1 MHPFDQAIQ
10 LHSTGPD
17 TYQGETTPDYANM
30 VGPFG
35 GVTCAVM
42 LQAVL
47 QHPKRLG
54 QPIALTVNFAS
65 GVADGQFTVQARPVR
80 TNRSTQHWIVEAL
93 QNGEVVTS
101 ATVVMAVRRETWGV
115 SEAQA
120 PRDLP
125 DPQTLVR
132 LPQGNRL
139 PWAHHYD
146 LRWVHPQN
154 FGGFDGKEHHDS
166 SSVQWLRD
174 DPPRLLDFAAL
185 ASLCDCFFPRILLR
199 RHQPVP
205 LGSVTITTYFHA
217 DDNALAAQGDRYLIG
232 AARGQ
237 HFQAGFFDQSG
248 QIWSHDGHLLA
259 SSHQM
264 VYFKA

>member
-1 MHPFDQAIQ
+1 MHPFDLALQ
-10 LHSTGPD
+10 LTPTGPD
-17 TYQGETTPDYANM
+17 TYQARTTPDYANM

-35 GVTCAVM
+35 GVTCALM

-47 QHPKRLG
+47 QHPLRLG
-54 QPIALTVNFAS
+54 QPIALTVNFAA
-65 GVADGQFTVQARPVR
+65 GVADGPFTITARAVR

-93 QNGEVVTS
+93 QQGEVVTS
-101 ATVVMAVRRETWGV
+101 ATAVTAIRRETWGTA
-115 SEAQA
+115 ELQA
-120 PRDLP
+120 PAHLP

-146 LRWVHPQN
+146 LRWVQPQN
-154 FGGFDGKEHHDS
+154 YPGFDGLAHHES

-174 DPPRLLDFAAL
+174 DPPRPLDFAAL
-185 ASLCDCFFPRILLR
+185 ASLCDCFFPRIFLR
-199 RHQPVP
+199 RHQATP

-217 DDNALAAQGDRYLIG
+217 DEAALAAQGDRYLIG

-237 HFQAGFFDQSG
+237 HFQSGFFDQSG